1 MSASPPAL
9 APLRLN
15 GCSDAEALEDFDSD
29 HALECRAQRNNLLR
43 IARLDKREVWRRD
56 GCRDM
61 TEWVSMRLD
70 VNGWKARR
78 IVKAAHALERLPGLS
93 EAFATARLCYDKV
106 LELAR
111 FVTPENEERWI
122 KWAIKVKLTTV
133 RDRADVEIKPDK
145 EETKEKDRSRSLGW
159 EWNEDKSVLHHWGS
173 LPKLEGK
180 VLIDVID
187 GLAKEIPASPDD
199 VTLFDDPESTIDARR
214 ADALM
219 MLVSGG
225 VQGKS
230 ARPKVVLHAELD
242 ALLEDSKGCELEGV
256 GVIHPDIARRLL
268 CDCTLEFNVYSKDGK
283 ALGIGAA
290 GHDPPRWLRRIV
302 LRRDKGCMYPGCSMT
317 HFVQVNHIE
326 FETDENPTDY
336 NKLITLCHF
345 HHKLVHEYGW
355 RVRLGEIPGTADW
368 FRPDGSRLR
377 TGPAPPRQVRDPNIL
392 VA

>member
-1 MSASPPAL
+1 MK
-9 APLRLN
+9 LN
-15 GCSDAEALEDFDSD
+15 GLSDAEAIEYVDT
-29 HALECRAQRNNLLR
+29 HQVAACANQVEVLLG
-43 IARLDKREVWRRD
+43 IADLDKRGIWRD
-56 GCRDM
+56 AGCRDM
-61 TEWVSMRLD
+61 AEWVSSRYDM
-70 VNGWKARR
+70 NGWKARR
-78 IVKAAHALERLPGLS
+78 WVKASHSLGNLPGLVG
-93 EAFATARLCYDKV
+93 AFATGRVGIDKV

-122 KWAIKVKLTTV
+122 NWAIKVNTSTV
-133 RDRADVEIKPDK
+133 RDRADIEIKPDN

-180 VLIDVID
+180 VFIDVID
-187 GLAKEIPASPDD
+187 GLAKEIPASPED

-225 VQGKS
+225 LGGKP
-230 ARPKVVLHAELD
+230 ARPKVVVHAELD

-256 GVIHPDIARRLL
+256 GVIHPAIARRLL
-268 CDCTLEFNVYSKDGK
+268 CDCTLELNLYSKDGK
-283 ALGIGAA
+283 ALGIGSAA
-290 GHDPPRWLRRIV
+290 HDPPRWLRRIV
-302 LRRDKGCMYPGCSMT
+302 RRRDKGCMYPGCSMT
-317 HFVQVNHIE
+317 HYVQIHHIE

-336 NKLITLCHF
+336 DKLITLCHF

-377 TGPAPPRQVRDPNIL
+377 TGPAPPEQEPALRQRK
-392 VA
+392 VALIS